1 MSAPA
6 AVPAVP
12 ASPSSPANIL
22 AACADPA
29 LFGRW
34 FANPKTW
41 TAWFAFLR
49 AMFGLPMARADRKL
63 FTACTSLRKPLAR
76 GYLEAWLV
84 CGRRA
89 GKSLMLALIAVFLAC
104 YGDYSPYL
112 TPGERGIVLI
122 IAADKKQAAVIF
134 KYIAAFLRG
143 VPMLAAL
150 IERETASEID
160 LTNGITIEIATA
172 SYRTVRGRTLIACLA
187 DEIAFWRTDEGAAN
201 PDSEILAAIRPAMA
215 TIPGAMLLC
224 ASSPYSRRGE
234 LWNAYR
240 RYHGKPGPV
249 LVWKAETR
257 RMNPLVPQRVIDDAM
272 ERDAPS
278 ARAEFLAEFRS
289 DIEAFVTREV
299 IEAVTVP
306 GRRELLPLSDIAY
319 SAFVDPSG
327 GSSDSMT
334 LCIAHR
340 DRWSEKAVIDAI
352 REVKPPFSPDDVVC
366 EFSELL
372 KSYRISR
379 VTGDRYAGEWPRE
392 RFRAY
397 RIEYLP
403 ADRPKS
409 DLYRDLLPQLNGGA
423 VELPDH
429 PRLAAQLCSLE
440 RRTAR
445 GGRDSIDHPPG
456 GHDDL
461 ANVVAGAVVGVVVN
475 ARAPF
480 VFATIEGGVYTAAS
494 YAARGE
500 AAASQAA
507 ADAVERNR
515 RLIAEWTAA
524 ELLAND
530 SAEARG
536 ELKRRQRQTF

>member
-22 AACADPA
+22 TACADPA

-34 FANPKTW
+34 FAEPKTW
-41 TAWFAFLR
+41 AAWFVFLKG
-49 AMFGLPMARADRKL
+49 MFGLPMTRADRKL
-63 FTACTSLRKPLAR
+63 FTACTNLRKAAPH

-89 GKSLMLALIAVFLAC
+89 GKSLMLALISVFLAC
-104 YGDYSPYL
+104 FGHWAPYL
-112 TPGERGIVLI
+112 SPGERGIVLI
-122 IAADKKQAAVIF
+122 IAADRKQAAVIF
-134 KYIAAFLRG
+134 RYIVAFLRE
-143 VPMLAAL
+143 VPMLAAM
-150 IERETASEID
+150 IERETANEID

-272 ERDAPS
+272 ERDAAS

-289 DIEAFVTREV
+289 DIEAFVSREV

-306 GRRELLPLSDIAY
+306 GRRELLPVPGTTTY
-319 SAFVDPSG
+319 FGFCDPSG

-334 LCIAHR
+334 LCVAHR
-340 DRWSEKAVIDAI
+340 DKWSERAVIDCL
-352 REVKPPFSPDDVVC
+352 REVRAPFNPDDVVR
-366 EFSELL
+366 EFAELL
-372 KSYRISR
+372 RSYGLSR
-379 VTGDRYAGEWPRE
+379 VVGDRYAGLWPTE

-461 ANVVAGAVVGVVVN
+461 ANVAAGAVCGVVVT
-475 ARAPF
+475 ARRPLCF
-480 VFATIEGGVYTAAS
+480 TSIPNFGHEYGFDDPPKDGWRPPPS
-494 YAARGE
+494 
-500 AAASQAA
+500 
-507 ADAVERNR
+507 
-515 RLIAEWTAA
+515 
-524 ELLAND
+524 LLSED
-530 SAEARG
+530 E
-536 ELKRRQRQTF
+536 ERRQQKSRHTILN

>member
-1 MSAPA
+1 
-6 AVPAVP
+6 
-12 ASPSSPANIL
+12 
-22 AACADPA
+22 
-29 LFGRW
+29 
-34 FANPKTW
+34 
-41 TAWFAFLR
+41 
-49 AMFGLPMARADRKL
+49 MAG
-63 FTACTSLRKPLAR
+63 

-104 YGDYSPYL
+104 FGVWAPYL
-112 TPGERGIVLI
+112 TPGERGVVLI
-122 IAADKKQAAVIF
+122 VAADKKQATVIF
-134 KYIAAFLRG
+134 KYISAFLLK
-143 VPMLAAL
+143 VPMLAAM

-257 RMNPLVPQRVIDDAM
+257 QMNPLVPQRVIDDAM
-272 ERDAPS
+272 ERDAAS

-306 GRRELLPLSDIAY
+306 GRREVLPLGDVAY
-319 SAFVDPSG
+319 SAFCDPSG

-334 LCIAHR
+334 ICIAHR
-340 DRWSEKAVIDAI
+340 DRFSEKAVIDCI
-352 REVKPPFSPDDVVC
+352 RERRAPFSPDDVVQ
-366 EFSELL
+366 EFAELL
-372 KSYRISR
+372 KSYRLSR
-379 VTGDRYAGEWPRE
+379 VVGDRYAGEWPRE

-397 RIEYLP
+397 GIHYEP

-423 VELPDH
+423 VELLDH

-445 GGRDSIDHPPG
+445 GGRDSIDHPPS
-456 GHDDL
+456 GHDDV
-461 ANVVAGAVVGVVVN
+461 ANAVAGAVVGVVVPKHTPLLFGSLTGDGPVHS
-475 ARAPF
+475 ADSYRRTMTSDDHWQPPVSGMTEDEERA
-480 VFATIEGGVYTAAS
+480 A
-494 YAARGE
+494 
-500 AAASQAA
+500 Q
-507 ADAVERNR
+507 
-515 RLIAEWTAA
+515 
-524 ELLAND
+524 
-530 SAEARG
+530 
-536 ELKRRQRQTF
+536 KRRNFQVLS